1 MKTQIKQILR
11 EGLIREERIKF
22 DFQVPSDI
30 LEIQKVFKKNGYKLY
45 IVGGAVRD
53 ALLGKTPK
61 DFDLATDAVPDKVEE
76 MMQEAGFRT
85 LPTGKSFGVINVF
98 TNQGEYEIATFRE
111 DKYENNDF
119 EGFSKFMEMNYP
131 QKYKDFLNMAKNDVE
146 EWKQIGRE
154 FFTKEYQAFRETLI
168 DSDGRRPDGVEFTD
182 IEGDVKRRDLTI
194 NALFY
199 DIDTKEIVDLVGGVN
214 DLKKGVVRTVGA
226 PEDRFGED
234 RLRILRAVRFAG
246 RFGSELDPATDAA
259 LQKDAS
265 LNRISGER
273 IRDEFIKGIIS
284 AKSTDKYLSM
294 IDKYNLF
301 DWIFPSLNVDKK
313 VFRQKGDYKADD
325 YVVLLARLL
334 KNNEID
340 LLRRKLNELK
350 YSADE
355 IKAIVFLISLLKLDV
370 DTAYLLKKMQQT
382 AGISDDQIRNFGANE
397 GIPSQLLDAFEQF
410 RLSVSGPEAMEKF
423 DLKPGPE
430 LGKAI
435 QKMET
440 DNFEKLLR

>member
-61 DFDLATDAVPDKVEE
+61 DFDLATDAIPDKVEE

-98 TNQGEYEIATFRE
+98 TDQGEYEIATFRE
-111 DKYENNDF
+111 D
-119 EGFSKFMEMNYP
+119 
-131 QKYKDFLNMAKNDVE
+131 
-146 EWKQIGRE
+146 IG
-154 FFTKEYQAFRETLI
+154 
-168 DSDGRRPDGVEFTD
+168 SGRRPDAVSFTN

-214 DLKKGVVRTVGA
+214 DLKQGVVRTVGA

-259 LQKDAS
+259 LQKDSS
-265 LNRISGER
+265 LKDISGER

-294 IDKYNLF
+294 IDKYKLF

-313 VFRQKGDYKADD
+313 VFREKGDYKAGD

-397 GIPSQLLDAFEQF
+397 GISSQLLDAFEQF

-440 DNFEKLLR
+440 ANFEKLLR

>member
-11 EGLIREERIKF
+11 EGIIREERIKF
-22 DFQVPSDI
+22 DFRVPSDI

-98 TNQGEYEIATFRE
+98 TDQGEYEIATFRE
-111 DKYENNDF
+111 D
-119 EGFSKFMEMNYP
+119 
-131 QKYKDFLNMAKNDVE
+131 
-146 EWKQIGRE
+146 IG
-154 FFTKEYQAFRETLI
+154 
-168 DSDGRRPDGVEFTD
+168 SGRRPDAVSFTN

-199 DIDTKEIVDLVGGVN
+199 DVDTKEIVDLVGGVE
-214 DLKKGVVRTVGA
+214 DLKQGVVRTVGA

-246 RFGSELDPATDAA
+246 RFGSDLDPATDAA

-265 LNRISGER
+265 LEKISGER

-334 KNNEID
+334 KNNDID

-355 IKAIVFLISLLKLDV
+355 VKAIVFLISLLKLDV

-382 AGISDDQIRNFGANE
+382 AGVSDDQIRNFGANE
-397 GIPSQLLDAFEQF
+397 GLPSQLLDAFEQF

-423 DLKPGPE
+423 DLKPGPD

-440 DNFEKLLR
+440 ANFKKILGLS

>member
-11 EGLIREERIKF
+11 EGLVREERIKF
-22 DFQVPSDI
+22 DFKVPSDI

-61 DFDLATDAVPDKVEE
+61 DFDLATDAIPDKVEE
-76 MMQEAGFRT
+76 MMKDSGFRT

-98 TNQGEYEIATFRE
+98 TDQGEYEIATFRE
-111 DKYENNDF
+111 D
-119 EGFSKFMEMNYP
+119 
-131 QKYKDFLNMAKNDVE
+131 
-146 EWKQIGRE
+146 IG
-154 FFTKEYQAFRETLI
+154 
-168 DSDGRRPDGVEFTD
+168 SGRRPDAVSFTN

-199 DIDTKEIVDLVGGVN
+199 DIDSKEIVDLVGGVN
-214 DLKKGVVRTVGA
+214 DLKQGIVRTVGA

-234 RLRILRAVRFAG
+234 RLRILRAIRFAG
-246 RFGSELDPATDAA
+246 RFGSDLDPATDMA

-265 LNRISGER
+265 LEGISGER

-284 AKSTDKYLSM
+284 AKSTDEYLSM
-294 IDKYNLF
+294 LDKYRLF
-301 DWIFPSLNVDKK
+301 DWVFPNLNVDKK
-313 VFRQKGDYKADD
+313 IFRRKLDYKADD
-325 YVVLLARLL
+325 YIVVLARLL
-334 KNNEID
+334 KNNDID
-340 LLRRKLNELK
+340 LLRRKLNDLK

-355 IKAIVFLISLLKLDV
+355 VKTIVFLVSMLKLDV

-382 AGISDDQIRNFGANE
+382 AGVSDDKIRNFGSNE
-397 GIPSQLLDAFEQF
+397 GISSQLLDAFEQF

-440 DNFEKLLR
+440 ANFEKLLKL

>member
-11 EGLIREERIKF
+11 EGAVREERIKF
-22 DFQVPSDI
+22 DFKIPSDI
-30 LEIQKVFKKNGYKLY
+30 IEIQKVFTKNGYKLY
-45 IVGGAVRD
+45 VVGGAVRD

-76 MMQEAGFRT
+76 MMQDAGFRT
-85 LPTGKSFGVINVF
+85 LPTGKAFGVINVF
-98 TNQGEYEIATFRE
+98 TDQGEYEIATFRL
-111 DKYENNDF
+111 DL
-119 EGFSKFMEMNYP
+119 S
-131 QKYKDFLNMAKNDVE
+131 
-146 EWKQIGRE
+146 
-154 FFTKEYQAFRETLI
+154 
-168 DSDGRRPDGVEFTD
+168 SGRRPDAVSFTN

-199 DIDTKEIVDLVGGVN
+199 DIDTKEIVDLVGGVD

-234 RLRILRAVRFAG
+234 RLRILRAIRFAG
-246 RFGSELDPATDAA
+246 RFGSDLDPATDNA
-259 LQKDAS
+259 LQKDSS
-265 LNRISGER
+265 LEGISGER

-284 AKSTDKYLSM
+284 AKSTDGYLSM
-294 IDKYNLF
+294 LDKYNLF
-301 DWIFPSLNVDKK
+301 DWIFPNLNVDRT
-313 VFRQKGDYKADD
+313 VFRRKIDYKSDD
-325 YVVLLARLL
+325 YIVVLARLL
-334 KNNEID
+334 KNNDID
-340 LLRRKLNELK
+340 LLRRKLNDLK

-355 IKAIVFLISLLKLDV
+355 VKTIVFLISLLKLDV
-370 DTAYLLKKMQQT
+370 DTAYLLKKMQQA
-382 AGISDDQIRNFGANE
+382 AGVSDDKVRNFGANE
-397 GIPSQLLDAFEQF
+397 GVPSQLLDAFEQY

-440 DNFEKLLR
+440 ANFEKLLK

>member
-11 EGLIREERIKF
+11 EGLQTEERIKF

-30 LEIQKVFKKNGYKLY
+30 IEIQKVFKKNGYKLY
-45 IVGGAVRD
+45 VVGGAVRD

-76 MMQEAGFRT
+76 IMQDAGFKT
-85 LPTGKSFGVINVF
+85 LPTGKAFGVINVF
-98 TNQGEYEIATFRE
+98 TDLGEYELATFR
-111 DKYENNDF
+111 ND
-119 EGFSKFMEMNYP
+119 
-131 QKYKDFLNMAKNDVE
+131 
-146 EWKQIGRE
+146 IG
-154 FFTKEYQAFRETLI
+154 
-168 DSDGRRPDGVEFTD
+168 SGRRPDSVEFTN

-199 DIDTKEIVDLVGGVN
+199 DIDSKEIVDLVGGVD
-214 DLKKGVVRTVGA
+214 DLKKGVVRTVGT

-234 RLRILRAVRFAG
+234 RLRILRAIRFAG
-246 RFGSELDPATDAA
+246 RFGSDLDPATDMA
-259 LQKDAS
+259 LQKDSS
-265 LNRISGER
+265 LEGISGER

-284 AKSTDKYLSM
+284 AKSLKKYMEMLDKYDLF
-294 IDKYNLF
+294 KWVLPNLL
-301 DWIFPSLNVDKK
+301 LNKKAYLNKSGKVDNYI
-313 VFRQKGDYKADD
+313 VE
-325 YVVLLARLL
+325 LASLL
-334 KNNEID
+334 KDNEID
-340 LLRRKLNELK
+340 LLRRKLNEFK
-350 YSADE
+350 YSSDE
-355 IKAIVFLISLLKLDV
+355 IKAIVFLISLLKLNV

-382 AGISDDQIRNFGANE
+382 AEVSDKQIREFGEKEN
-397 GIPSQLLDAFEQF
+397 IPEKLLSAFEQF

-440 DNFEKLLR
+440 ANFEKLLK